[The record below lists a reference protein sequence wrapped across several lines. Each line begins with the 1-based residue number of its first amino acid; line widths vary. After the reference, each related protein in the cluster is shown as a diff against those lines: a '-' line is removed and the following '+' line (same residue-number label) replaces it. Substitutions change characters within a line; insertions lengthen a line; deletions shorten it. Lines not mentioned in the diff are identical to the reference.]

1 MAVLASN
8 GYPRQHLE
16 SIFGT
21 RRSVQDFT
29 FSGTVSDCGS
39 PYFGT
44 AFPVLPA
51 TKRLPR
57 ILAKARQTESDSL
70 VTHTSANK
78 MVPTKDLV
86 RKRVPSHQKPAPVN
100 GSKMVVI
107 GAGTSKR
114 NITSDL
120 VQTNKNI
127 APKDITFTDE
137 VKVLPLDEGFS
148 WANDNYNYWQR
159 TMDIWN
165 FVISLRIR
173 VLFDDAKWAY
183 IDGFT
188 EEKQVSILG
197 ILLNHDALAYMC
209 IFIIDRTKVLW
220 FFLFSLCEF
229 DPPPFITLSDATKNK
244 SIRSNFSYFLDTL

>member
-1 MAVLASN
+1 MMAVLASN
-8 GYPRQHLE
+8 GYCRQYLE
-16 SIFGT
+16 TFDK
-21 RRSVQDFT
+21 RRAVQDFT
-29 FSGTVSDCGS
+29 FSGTVSDCKS
-39 PYFGT
+39 PYFAT
-44 AFPVLPA
+44 APADCPA

-57 ILAKARQTESDSL
+57 ILAQARQTEFESL
-70 VTHTSANK
+70 VTDTSANK

-86 RKRVPSHQKPAPVN
+86 RKRVPSHQKPVPIN

-114 NITSDL
+114 DSTSDL
-120 VQTNKNI
+120 VRTKKNI
-127 APKDITFTDE
+127 APKEITFTDE

-173 VLFDDAKWAY
+173 VLFDNGKWAY

-188 EEKQVSILG
+188 EEKQVSILEP
-197 ILLNHDALAYMC
+197 
-209 IFIIDRTKVLW
+209 R
-220 FFLFSLCEF
+220 
-229 DPPPFITLSDATKNK
+229 
-244 SIRSNFSYFLDTL
+244 